1 MKNFV
6 GCLKQCVV
14 ICQVASGGKQRCVAS
29 AHIKPLWE
37 QDQIVLEFLVR
48 SRQATLEAKC
58 EMTTKYFLLGF
69 EMTQPHSRKG
79 YEIRDTIARPK
90 VCHAI
95 CN

>member
-69 EMTQPHSRKG
+69 EMTQPHS
-79 YEIRDTIARPK
+79 
-90 VCHAI
+90 
-95 CN
+95 